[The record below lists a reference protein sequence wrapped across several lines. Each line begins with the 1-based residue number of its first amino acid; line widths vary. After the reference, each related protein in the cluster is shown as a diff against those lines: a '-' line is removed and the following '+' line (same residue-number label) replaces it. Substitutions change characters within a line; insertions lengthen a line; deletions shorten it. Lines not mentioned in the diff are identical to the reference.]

1 MKYIF
6 TLASL
11 FCLSNSFSQW
21 TRVGQLPS
29 TDIASLYH
37 KDNILYAGAKNII
50 YISQNNGLTWDSTST
65 IPQFSLVTSIIVY
78 KNELYAAAPHKGVFR
93 SADGGATWQDLSAG
107 IFPDVA
113 DFSEFRGELYAATLG
128 NSVYKLNPV
137 NRNSWLS
144 FSDGLSSLS
153 ANQPVIASNNNA
165 IIAGTL
171 ANGIYDRLGANSTTW
186 EERLLTGE
194 LDPNEGAYAI
204 EAAHD
209 TLFYSGR
216 TGKFYMSIDN
226 GVSWN
231 FIGDRLVSAA
241 TSMVNAKEALVIS
254 RHIFEGGNFKTL
266 FYYIKKDSLQ
276 GPFVNFSVVADTHF
290 TYKIDIVGNK
300 LWDAS
305 NKGLFFMPLSE
316 LPGISAADEG
326 VETQIILP
334 VHFISLNAKC
344 LASGNLIS
352 WKTSFNQNSSHFK
365 IERNING
372 VNGANWMTIGVQPAI
387 NNSEAECSFS
397 FTDNNPQPDSY
408 YRIIQYDLNGRM
420 QFSEIIRPSCNSVQ
434 TFALW
439 PNPFHDKLSVNITT
453 DKPSQVLI
461 RITNSSGAVVGLQ
474 KANIVQGNNQLLINV
489 KFLPAG
495 QYHLSA
501 TWNNGRMQKAV
512 QLIKL

>member
-6 TLASL
+6 TLAAL
-11 FCLSNSFSQW
+11 FCLSTSFSQW

-29 TDIASLYH
+29 SDISSLYH
-37 KDNILYAGAKNII
+37 KDNILYAGGKNII
-50 YISQNNGLTWDSTST
+50 YISKNNGITWDSTST
-65 IPQFSLVTSIIVY
+65 IPRLFLVTSIIVY
-78 KNELYAAAPHKGVFR
+78 KNELYAAAPSKGVFK
-93 SADGGATWQDLSAG
+93 SPDGGTTWQDVSAG
-107 IFPDVA
+107 IFRDVA
-113 DFSEFRGELYAATLG
+113 DFNEFRGDLYAATLG

-144 FSDGLSSLS
+144 FSNGLSGLS
-153 ANQPVIASNNNA
+153 ANQPVISSNNNA
-165 IIAGTL
+165 MIAGTL

-186 EERLLTGE
+186 EERLLTGG

-204 EAAHD
+204 VAAHD

-231 FIGDRLVSAA
+231 FIGERLASAA
-241 TSMVNAKEALVIS
+241 TSMVNARQALVIS
-254 RHIFEGGNFKTL
+254 RHIFEDGFKTL

-276 GPFVNFSVVADTHF
+276 NSFVNFSVVADTHF
-290 TYKIDIVGNK
+290 TYKIDILGNK

-316 LPGISAADEG
+316 LPGIFAADEG
-326 VETQIILP
+326 AGSQTIFP

-344 LASGNLIS
+344 QASGTLIS

-372 VNGANWMTIGVQPAI
+372 VNGTNWMTIGATPAI
-387 NNSEAECSFS
+387 NKNEAVCSFS
-397 FTDNNPQPDSY
+397 FTDNNPQPGSY
-408 YRIIQYDLNGRM
+408 YRIVQYDLDGRM
-420 QFSEIIRPSCNSVQ
+420 QFSEIIRPSCNSVE

-439 PNPFHDKLSVNITT
+439 PNPFHDKLAVNINT
-453 DKPSQVLI
+453 DKQSQVLI
-461 RITNSSGAVVGLQ
+461 KIINNNGALVRLQ
-474 KANIVQGNNQLLINV
+474 KANIVQGNNQIIMDM
-489 KFLPAG
+489 KFLRAG

-501 TWNNGRMQKAV
+501 IWSNGEMQKTIQV
-512 QLIKL
+512 IKL